1 MRSIGERYTDEELPL
16 ITICMPVK
24 NRAWCLPKVLPS
36 IETLDYPK
44 RKIKVI
50 FVDDHSTDGSY
61 EIIEKWSRNAEKLGF
76 YKVEVIRAK
85 TNIPQARNLC
95 VKHMEGEILLF
106 WDSDVVP
113 PPELLREMVEE
124 LKRKPNVG
132 IIGADYVYD
141 PSTGIRYKPVTG
153 KETHAVYM
161 GFTLIRREVFEK
173 AGLFN
178 ENLSVGEDTEF
189 CIRVRERTGY
199 RILWT
204 PKPVL
209 HLKRVEDIRRP
220 GKFRRWLWYNFA
232 VRAEEYY
239 RSWHALPRFLKLR
252 VIYWATWPYAL
263 VLLVMTMLSA
273 VNNKTMLI
281 PATLLLLYIVGS
293 LYFNIR
299 GRGFEGL
306 REWLLSS
313 VPTGISLSYGILR
326 KAIKENIKRR
336 CLK

>member
-1 MRSIGERYTDEELPL
+1 MFYDDVPS

-24 NRAWCLPKVLPS
+24 NRAWCLPKVLSS
-36 IETLDYPK
+36 IEALDYP
-44 RKIKVI
+44 RHKIKIV
-50 FVDDHSTDGSY
+50 FVDDYSADGSY
-61 EIIEKWSRNAEKLGF
+61 EIIEEWARRVGELGF

-95 VKHMEGEILLF
+95 IKHMEGELLLF

-124 LKRKPNVG
+124 LKRNPDVG

-141 PSTGIRYKPVTG
+141 SSTGIKHKPVTA

-199 RILWT
+199 RILWA

-209 HLKRVEDIRRP
+209 HLKRVEDVKRP
-220 GKFRRWLWYNFA
+220 GRLRWWLWYSFT
-232 VRAEEYY
+232 VRAKEYY
-239 RSWHALPRFLKLR
+239 TTWKSLPRFLKLR
-252 VIYWATWPYAL
+252 VIYWIAWPLAL
-263 VLLVMTMLSA
+263 IALIYTSIMGLSPLTLFLLIYVLASA
-273 VNNKTMLI
+273 YPVVKSKG
-281 PATLLLLYIVGS
+281 VE
-293 LYFNIR
+293 
-299 GRGFEGL
+299 GF
-306 REWLLSS
+306 RE
-313 VPTGISLSYGILR
+313 TY
-326 KAIKENIKRR
+326 
-336 CLK
+336 